1 MLEKQLH
8 GEIKIINQTLAAFNI
23 EAGTRSAWTTVAGTS
38 YILYGLR
45 TGPAQSID
53 AIEKRLGELSERISA
68 SRHTATPLRL
78 RRLPLALE
86 APHPAPQPLPW
97 IRAHLKLRSLTM
109 LAGRIYSAD
118 GATDDAIRLADHPH
132 VLVAG
137 TTGSGKSTLMRMLL
151 LSLAI
156 NTAPADLQMVLI
168 DMKNSDLAALAA
180 LPHVARRR
188 HPSRRERPSPAHRAP
203 DH

>member
-68 SRHTATPLRL
+68 SRHIATPLRL

-86 APHPAPQPLPW
+86 APHPAP
-97 IRAHLKLRSLTM
+97 
-109 LAGRIYSAD
+109 Y
-118 GATDDAIRLADHPH
+118 
-132 VLVAG
+132 
-137 TTGSGKSTLMRMLL
+137 LL
-151 LSLAI
+151 YTS
-156 NTAPADLQMVLI
+156 
-168 DMKNSDLAALAA
+168 
-180 LPHVARRR
+180 
-188 HPSRRERPSPAHRAP
+188 PSPRDRTRSRMPSSA
-203 DH
+203 

>member
-109 LAGRIYSAD
+109 LTGRIYSAD
-118 GATDDAIRLADHPH
+118 GATDDTIRLADYPH
-132 VLVAG
+132 I
-137 TTGSGKSTLMRMLL
+137 
-151 LSLAI
+151 LSLI
-156 NTAPADLQMVLI
+156 HI
-168 DMKNSDLAALAA
+168 
-180 LPHVARRR
+180 
-188 HPSRRERPSPAHRAP
+188 
-203 DH
+203 